1 MIHWLVLTGGASS
14 RFGKDKASTEFHG
27 RSLADRAVDAVHA
40 VNASAPVLL
49 VGPERA
55 GGPAAAIVSALP
67 EIDADFVGVL
77 AVDMPFAQR
86 ALNQVFDVWQEQT
99 SDHLIEAWVPEDP
112 SGKSQWLCAVYR
124 RTALVRVAEG
134 RGDWHGIAFHAL
146 VGNLTTSVVHFRS
159 GVSLLDIDTPD
170 DFQRALDAAQ
180 ELGT

>member
-14 RFGKDKASTEFHG
+14 RFGKDKASTVFQG
-27 RSLADRAVDAVHA
+27 RSLVERAIGSVNAVDVG
-40 VNASAPVLL
+40 APVTL

-55 GGPAAAIVSALP
+55 GGPAAAVVSMLP
-67 EIDADFVGVL
+67 EVDVDFVGVV
-77 AVDMPFAQR
+77 AVDMPLAQR
-86 ALNQVFDVWQEQT
+86 ALNRVLDVWRTQT

-112 SGKSQWLCAVYR
+112 SGKQQWLCAVYR

-134 RGDWHGIAFHAL
+134 RSDWHGIAFHAL
-146 VGNLTTSVVHFRS
+146 VGNLASSVVHFQS
-159 GVSLLDIDTPD
+159 AVSLLDIDTPD